1 MVAEDH
7 ESVLVST
14 DARVLFECQVDARH
28 TRVVCAL
35 AEERNG
41 LAASPRLQGSSQA
54 FVPDPEGTLVFGK
67 VLVPRV
73 QSKSSY
79 PAPSGTNEERARH
92 LSPGRGRHSLSGY

>member
-35 AEERNG
+35 AEERKRRT
-41 LAASPRLQGSSQA
+41 ASSRLQGSSQA
-54 FVPDPEGTLVFGK
+54 FVPDPEGTLVSGK
-67 VLVPRV
+67 VVVPRV
-73 QSKSSY
+73 HSRHRY
-79 PAPSGTNEERARH
+79 P
-92 LSPGRGRHSLSGY
+92 

>member
-1 MVAEDH
+1 MIAEDH

-41 LAASPRLQGSSQA
+41 LTASPRLHGTSQA

-67 VLVPRV
+67 VRVPRV
-73 QSKSSY
+73 QSRCSSTPDRRAQTKS
-79 PAPSGTNEERARH
+79 ARDTCRV
-92 LSPGRGRHSLSGY
+92 GA